1 MRGDIAQVRNGSL
14 PFPPAQILFFP
25 PTTVLQSDFYPFPSH
40 SFLFSLEMKGE
51 KRRDEVLCRFPS
63 QYPREEE
70 KEATPVPCVQH
81 PYPYTRPPLRITQP
95 FFRLQH
101 LNT

>member
-1 MRGDIAQVRNGSL
+1 M
-14 PFPPAQILFFP
+14 
-25 PTTVLQSDFYPFPSH
+25 
-40 SFLFSLEMKGE
+40 
-51 KRRDEVLCRFPS
+51 LCRFPS
-63 QYPREEE
+63 QYPRDEEE
-70 KEATPVPCVQH
+70 EEATPVPCVQH